1 MANTYAPLVA
11 GSTIVW
17 TDTGGSFVMTLASL
31 ANNAARQGPKSATLV
46 DATKGLPAVL
56 EVLLTITYAVAP
68 TDLATADLYL
78 SFSDSATA
86 GTNNPGNLSGTDV
99 AGVTASSELAQMVFA
114 GSLVA
119 SNTIGTS
126 AQFQR
131 FLVVPQDAYVSPN
144 ILNNGSGQAFG
155 GSATCKITITPWY
168 QQSS

>member
-1 MANTYAPLVA
+1 MANTFAPLVA
-11 GSTIVW
+11 GTPITWSDSGAINT
-17 TDTGGSFVMTLASL
+17 MTLAAL
-31 ANNAARQGPKSATLV
+31 ANAAARQGPKSATLV
-46 DATKGLPAVL
+46 DVTKGLPAVL
-56 EVLLTITYAVAP
+56 EVLLTITFTSAP
-68 TDLATADLYL
+68 TDLNTVDCYL

-86 GTNNPGNLSGTDV
+86 GTNNPGNLSGTDA

-144 ILNNGSGQAFG
+144 LVNNGGVAFG
-155 GSATCKITITPWY
+155 ASATCKITITPFY